1 MTMTTVL
8 HPGQFCSEATVPVGF
23 ARLGSWEIGVR
34 RRVHST
40 EDLTSYYDDAAGS
53 WDKTAERFG
62 LVATYSSALQRGRFG
77 ARQTPGQGAMRALD
91 CGIGTGGLTIALGQ
105 ICLEGADFFG
115 IDTSAKML
123 AQADASLRRHNVACH
138 LKRGTIEAIPHPD
151 ASFDIVMAAHV
162 LEHLPDPA
170 SGLREMVRVLKPGG
184 KLFACV
190 TRPSLF
196 GAFIQM
202 RWRTWA
208 VSERQGV
215 AWLRDLGL
223 SDIGLR
229 PLNFGSLP
237 GQGSTAFWAT
247 KPNTH

>member
-8 HPGQFCSEATVPVGF
+8 HPGQFESEATVPVGF

-40 EDLTSYYDDAAGS
+40 EDLAAHYDDAAGS
-53 WDKTAERFG
+53 WDKKAERFG
-62 LVATYSSALQRGRFG
+62 LVETYSNALQRGRVG
-77 ARQTPGQGAMRALD
+77 VRHALTQGAIRALD
-91 CGIGTGGLTIALGQ
+91 CGIGTGSLTMALGQ
-105 ICLEGADFFG
+105 VCRGNADYFG
-115 IDTSAKML
+115 IDTSAEMI
-123 AQADASLRRHNVACH
+123 AHADASLRRHQVACQ
-138 LKRGTIEAIPHPD
+138 LKQGTIEAIPHPD

-170 SGLREMVRVLKPGG
+170 LGLREMVRVLKPGG
-184 KLFACV
+184 ALFACV

-229 PLNFGSLP
+229 PLNLGSLP

-247 KPNTH
+247 KPNVN